1 LAKVSECPPDLI
13 TLDLMMPVMDGWEF
27 LRRYRDLPNCAD
39 TPILV
44 MSAVHR
50 AQFDLL
56 EHCEVLTKPFD
67 LDELVA
73 VVGRLVLLAA

>member
-1 LAKVSECPPDLI
+1 
-13 TLDLMMPVMDGWEF
+13 
-27 LRRYRDLPNCAD
+27 
-39 TPILV
+39 

-73 VVGRLVLLAA
+73 VVGRLVPPGT